1 NNDKIM
7 SNYYIRIIFNLTL
20 ITAYIYA
27 IKDILLKIKEIIKK
41 GEKFKVIKII
51 LYILLILVFVLL
63 FVDFSISS
71 ILNLIQ
77 VS

>member
-1 NNDKIM
+1 M
-7 SNYYIRIIFNLTL
+7 SNYYIKIIFNLTL
-20 ITAYIYA
+20 IMAYIYA
-27 IKDILLKIKEIIKK
+27 IKDVLLKIKEIIKK

-51 LYILLILVFVLL
+51 LYILLILVFV
-63 FVDFSISS
+63 DFSISS

>member
-1 NNDKIM
+1 M
-7 SNYYIRIIFNLTL
+7 SNYYIKIIFNLTL

-27 IKDILLKIKEIIKK
+27 IKDVLLKIKEIIKK

-51 LYILLILVFVLL
+51 LYILLILVFV
-63 FVDFSISS
+63 DFSISS